1 MWLTSGLQRLK
12 ALFAGP
18 QLVASVPGRDPAPW
32 PDGWTADW
40 VPDRPRHRPGA
51 ERQADAPN
59 PARPSVHVMEGSSRD
74 LASRKAARALEARA
88 GNWENSTKQGRSDM
102 NIQDHGSLA
111 AESGMNGSSAHGMFA
126 APLVGEDDIQAL
138 PDIASEGVRDRRSDS
153 NRTER
158 ANGVA
163 ASVNPARPSAN
174 MSLSASSDEPLN
186 AVPRA
191 GKAAAGLGGGGT
203 GGGGG
208 VGSGDGDGDDI
219 GDDPPAPPPAGNT
232 SALNQQV
239 VQAVQFSNTENLAY
253 GMKMAVTPPEV
264 MVGQTTGQ
272 AVQDAASYMNAIMQI
287 AVAAQAIA
295 IKKAAQG
302 PVGEAEAVPL
312 LAEIQSMVTAAVQV
326 YGSVS
331 TTAGQSAQTIFNDLK
346 TP

>member
-1 MWLTSGLQRLK
+1 MNG
-12 ALFAGP
+12 AAVPMGFAEGHEP
-18 QLVASVPGRDPAPW
+18 EDLRPVPGDEAIRSGPA
-32 PDGWTADW
+32 G
-40 VPDRPRHRPGA
+40 
-51 ERQADAPN
+51 
-59 PARPSVHVMEGSSRD
+59 
-74 LASRKAARALEARA
+74 ARAPRPLA
-88 GNWENSTKQGRSDM
+88 TPM
-102 NIQDHGSLA
+102 LA
-111 AESGMNGSSAHGMFA
+111 A
-126 APLVGEDDIQAL
+126 AP
-138 PDIASEGVRDRRSDS
+138 
-153 NRTER
+153 
-158 ANGVA
+158 
-163 ASVNPARPSAN
+163 
-174 MSLSASSDEPLN
+174 
-186 AVPRA
+186 
-191 GKAAAGLGGGGT
+191 

-208 VGSGDGDGDDI
+208 NRLGAGAPGGGGPGGGDGDGGGNGDGA
-219 GDDPPAPPPAGNT
+219 GDDPPAPPSPSGGST

-312 LAEIQSMVTAAVQV
+312 LAEIQGMVTAAVQV

-346 TP
+346 ST

>member
-1 MWLTSGLQRLK
+1 
-12 ALFAGP
+12 
-18 QLVASVPGRDPAPW
+18 
-32 PDGWTADW
+32 
-40 VPDRPRHRPGA
+40 
-51 ERQADAPN
+51 
-59 PARPSVHVMEGSSRD
+59 
-74 LASRKAARALEARA
+74 
-88 GNWENSTKQGRSDM
+88 M